1 MKSPAFFLSLLISAA
16 FLAVYSHERNASL
29 KSFSETTI
37 DGQMMLGY
45 SSSSAFVSAIS
56 ASLNDAV
63 YDKKMRDEVAA
74 QRRFFQGVNAEVEI
88 MDERSYELRNA
99 YSSKRGK
106 IYFGKNMFYYTIR
119 HFNELAVAG
128 ILAHEWGHRVQFTF
142 HWDKQL
148 TGPELELE
156 ADALSGY
163 YMALEKSFAWGQI
176 DQYFASTFNTGDYE
190 VASPQHHGTPNQ
202 RVAAAYLGVQL
213 AVEAVN
219 SKVPFTYQELH
230 ERIIS
235 DLHTHVINEDGTSPV
250 TASPIS
256 EIANG
261 KLSGKEI
268 VAPVL
273 NAQERKKYYPYSN

>member
-1 MKSPAFFLSLLISAA
+1 
-16 FLAVYSHERNASL
+16 
-29 KSFSETTI
+29 
-37 DGQMMLGY
+37 MMLGY